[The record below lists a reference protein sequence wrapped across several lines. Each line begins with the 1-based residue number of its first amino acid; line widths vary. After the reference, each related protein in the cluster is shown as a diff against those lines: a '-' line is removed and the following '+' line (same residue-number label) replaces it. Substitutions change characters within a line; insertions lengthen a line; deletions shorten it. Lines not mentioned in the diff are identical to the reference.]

1 VANHKSAA
9 KRARQNTKKNLRNK
23 SYLGRVKTM
32 VKKFLVGAA
41 EFKAGKKNQAEMN
54 TLLVGAQSALH
65 KAAAKGL
72 IHHNNASRKVS
83 RLQARIAP
91 AK

>member
-9 KRARQNTKKNLRNK
+9 KRARQSVKKNHRNK
-23 SYLGRVKTM
+23 SYLAMVKTM
-32 VKKFLVGAA
+32 VKKFLLGTK
-41 EFKAGKKNQAEMN
+41 EGKKDSTEIQ
-54 TLLVGAQSALH
+54 TLFAGAQSALH

-72 IHHNNASRKVS
+72 IHKNNASRRVS
-83 RLQARIAP
+83 RLRHMIAA